1 MSRRSPVASRAAGY
15 FQRTDEGVPE
25 LAYQPAVETVEQ
37 QTSETAKRT
46 KRTYYLPADVAILLE
61 ELQLEEYRR
70 TGSKPELS
78 ALVAEGIRL
87 LGQSRQENSETH

>member
-1 MSRRSPVASRAAGY
+1 MSRKSPVASRAAGY
-15 FQRTDEGVPE
+15 FQRTDEDVPQMSGHS
-25 LAYQPAVETVEQ
+25 LSRMARQPVIET
-37 QTSETAKRT
+37 SKRT
-46 KRTYYLPADVAILLE
+46 KRTYYLPADIAILLE

-87 LGQSRQENSETH
+87 LGQSRRSDS